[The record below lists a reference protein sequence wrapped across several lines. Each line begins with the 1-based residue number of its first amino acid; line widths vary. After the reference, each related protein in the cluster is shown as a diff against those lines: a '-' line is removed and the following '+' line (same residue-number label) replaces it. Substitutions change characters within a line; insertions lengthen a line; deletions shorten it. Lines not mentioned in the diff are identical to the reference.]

1 MYKSLHLK
9 LFINR
14 FGLKINSTFLLY
26 SELYWVFLLLLEINT
41 LILLKWQMCFWW
53 SDVNLFTILH
63 TQTHAHTH
71 TLTHIRTIFAAISL
85 SHSVTLSLC
94 HSVVASLP
102 GGFHVQLV
110 LLEWSA
116 AAPKAAT
123 ETASARRQRWQRPA
137 FITVCAFW
145 VFLPLLF
152 LVFFMF
158 FCTLFNICL
167 CPITVAIYSSGSKAC
182 KQKQQQQRQRSS
194 HHKGGRPTK
203 ESSSS
208 TCSSS
213 SPPPFPSHH
222 FSLLSECL

>member
-1 MYKSLHLK
+1 MIRRK
-9 LFINR
+9 FIH
-14 FGLKINSTFLLY
+14 NSPYTDTRTHPYAY
-26 SELYWVFLLLLEINT
+26 SYSYYFRCYL
-41 LILLKWQMCFWW
+41 
-53 SDVNLFTILH
+53 
-63 TQTHAHTH
+63 
-71 TLTHIRTIFAAISL
+71 SL
-85 SHSVTLSLC
+85 SLS

-145 VFLPLLF
+145 VFFASFIFGLLHVF
-152 LVFFMF
+152 LY
-158 FCTLFNICL
+158 TLQHLFVSNYCGNLFIR
-167 CPITVAIYSSGSKAC
+167 
-182 KQKQQQQRQRSS
+182 QQSVQTKTTTTTAAKLTPQ
-194 HHKGGRPTK
+194 GGRPTK

-213 SPPPFPSHH
+213 PPPFHSLH

>member
-1 MYKSLHLK
+1 MIRRK
-9 LFINR
+9 FIH
-14 FGLKINSTFLLY
+14 NSPYTD
-26 SELYWVFLLLLEINT
+26 T
-41 LILLKWQMCFWW
+41 
-53 SDVNLFTILH
+53 
-63 TQTHAHTH
+63 HTH

-85 SHSVTLSLC
+85 SLC
-94 HSVVASLP
+94 HSVVALIP

-123 ETASARRQRWQRPA
+123 ATASARRQRWQRPA

-145 VFLPLLF
+145 VFFASFLFGLLP
-152 LVFFMF
+152 

-182 KQKQQQQRQRSS
+182 KQKQQQRQRSS
-194 HHKGGRPTK
+194 HHKGGRPTM
-203 ESSSS
+203 ENSSS

-213 SPPPFPSHH
+213 SPPFTPLH